1 MMGPAPLRPLAAA
14 VLFLGACLVGTTGR
28 GYAPAKGPAGATV
41 SLELDGKR
49 VVSGELLAVEDT
61 ALLVLQERRLIRVPA
76 GSIESGKAPKIS
88 FTGDRLVAA
97 TRERLRL
104 ISRYPQGV
112 SPELESRLLRAYGA
126 ASVEW
131 IS

>member
-1 MMGPAPLRPLAAA
+1 VIVRASLPPIAALLLLAA
-14 VLFLGACLVGTTGR
+14 CMVGTTGR

-41 SLELDGKR
+41 SLDLAGKR
-49 VVSGELLAVEDT
+49 EVSGELLAVEEAT
-61 ALLVLQERRLIRVPA
+61 LLVLQEGQLIRVA
-76 GSIESGKAPKIS
+76 VTLIESGKAPKVS
-88 FTGDRLVAA
+88 FKGLTGA

-112 SPELESRLLRAYGA
+112 SPELEARLLQAYGLP
-126 ASVEW
+126 SVRQ